1 MARVKYFQLYE
12 SLYNVI
18 KDLPAEEFKRA
29 LMPLLDYAFSN
40 NPHEVDC
47 DRFFESI
54 FIQNVVFIEKLQTDV
69 ANGKKG
75 GAPKGNGNAKGHGAP
90 KGNSNAK
97 KNKQPYSTDLE
108 KNKQPDKEKETETD
122 TEIEKETDTDTDTF
136 ISEHSHTP
144 LGGGARSD
152 DKKEDEYPEFAGI
165 GDYDELPVDENGDWI
180 WPEDD

>member
-54 FIQNVVFIEKLQTDV
+54 FIQNVVFIEKLQQDIE
-69 ANGKKG
+69 NGKKG
-75 GAPKGNGNAKGHGAP
+75 GAPKGNKNAKGHGAP
-90 KGNSNAK
+90 KGNTNAK
-97 KNKQPYSTDLE
+97 KNKQPYTTDSE
-108 KNKQPDKEKETETD
+108 KNKQPDKEKEKETETD
-122 TEIEKETDTDTDTF
+122 TDKETDTF
-136 ISEHSHTP
+136 SSEPSHTP
-144 LGGGARSD
+144 LEGGARSD
-152 DKKEDEYPEFAGI
+152 NESEEVLLPHI
-165 GDYDELPVDENGDWI
+165 GTVDELPVDEDGNWI
-180 WPEDD
+180 WPEDDY